1 MKREKEENRVNSRL
15 RVEAKDIEEWGCQ
28 DVPLTVVNSWIK
40 TGKSNQIIV
49 DKLDEIAATLSGM
62 SSANDV
68 DTSKILLEIVD
79 HQKRLSY
86 LLAQISGFLILTL
99 SGTANRLGSLG
110 KELQGQITS
119 DYRQYLDL
127 LECVFPDL
135 DSDFLVEKYLKGF
148 K

>member
-1 MKREKEENRVNSRL
+1 MKREKEGNRNSERL

-40 TGKSNQIIV
+40 TGKSNRIIV
-49 DKLDEIAATLSGM
+49 DKLAEIAAILNGM
-62 SSANDV
+62 SSTNDV

-99 SGTANRLGSLG
+99 SGTANRLDSLG
-110 KELQGQITS
+110 KELQGQITA
-119 DYRQYLDL
+119 DYQHYLNL
-127 LECVFPDL
+127 LERIFPDL

>member
-1 MKREKEENRVNSRL
+1 MKREKEANRVSARL

-49 DKLDEIAATLSGM
+49 DKLAEIAATLSGM
-62 SSANDV
+62 SSTNDV
-68 DTSKILLEIVD
+68 DTSRILLEIVD

-86 LLAQISGFLILTL
+86 LMAQISGFLILTL

-110 KELQGQITS
+110 KELQGQITG
-119 DYRQYLDL
+119 DYQHYLDL
-127 LECVFPDL
+127 LERIFPDL
-135 DSDFLVEKYLKGF
+135 DSDFLVKKYLKGF